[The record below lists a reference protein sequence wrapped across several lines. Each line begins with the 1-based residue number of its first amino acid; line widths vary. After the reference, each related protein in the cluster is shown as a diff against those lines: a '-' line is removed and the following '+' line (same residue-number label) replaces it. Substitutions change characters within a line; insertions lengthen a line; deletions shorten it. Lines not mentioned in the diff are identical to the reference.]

1 MPNIFNFMN
10 YRDYLRAF
18 YFEKKASDK
27 GFSFQ
32 VMAESAGFSSKSF
45 IKLVIDGKKNLTSE
59 SSTRLNN
66 VLKLNEKS
74 FSYFNDLVAF
84 NQARS
89 MRERNEKLKRLF
101 SYRKRNP
108 GRLVLQDKYDF
119 YAQWYHN
126 TIRELLTF
134 GDFKED
140 YSLLGKMV
148 YPPISARE
156 ARESVKLLLT
166 LKLIVKKGNAYIQST
181 PVITTGDEI
190 KSAAVQNF
198 HVQNLALAAASI
210 DECEG
215 PRRDL
220 SCLVLGLSQEGF
232 ERVKKE
238 TQEFRKK
245 ILSIAQEDKN
255 PANVYHYATQFFPTS
270 RLGLRKPEKQS

>member
-1 MPNIFNFMN
+1 MN

-18 YFEKKASDK
+18 YFEKKGSDK
-27 GFSFQ
+27 GFSYQ

-59 SSTRLNN
+59 SSIRLNN

-89 MRERNEKLKRLF
+89 MRERNENLKRLF

-108 GRLVLQDKYDF
+108 GRLVLQDRYEF
-119 YAQWYHN
+119 YARWYHN
-126 TIRELLTF
+126 TIRELLPIF
-134 GDFKED
+134 NFKED
-140 YSLLGKMV
+140 YGLLGKMV
-148 YPPISARE
+148 DPPISARE

-166 LKLIVKKGNAYIQST
+166 LKLIVKKGSAYVQST
-181 PVITTGDEI
+181 PLITTGEEV

-210 DECEG
+210 DHCEG

-245 ILSIAQEDKN
+245 ILSIAREDKN

-270 RLGLRKPEKQS
+270 RLGPRKPEKRS